1 MDEDIRP
8 HDQQYFDQLIND
20 VDNNDDLDAEMKQAM
35 NESLN
40 TYNDEFMITCE
51 DNIIQN
57 QIQHII
63 QQEIN
68 EKNNRKKQLEENLKP
83 VFIRLTRI
91 DENQKYTTMLKDY
104 IHNDKKI
111 TIEQYEEI
119 INFIKKPCL
128 VNLITENILK

>member
-1 MDEDIRP
+1 MDEEIRP
-8 HDQQYFDQLIND
+8 QDQQYFDQLIND
-20 VDNNDDLDAEMKQAM
+20 VDNNDDLDAEMKRAM

-40 TYNDEFMITCE
+40 TYNYEFMMTCE

-57 QIQHII
+57 QIQQII

-68 EKNNRKKQLEENLKP
+68 EKNNRKKKLEDNLKP
-83 VFIRLTRI
+83 LFIRLTRI

-111 TIEQYEEI
+111 TIEQ
-119 INFIKKPCL
+119 
-128 VNLITENILK
+128 

>member
-8 HDQQYFDQLIND
+8 QDQQYFDQLIND

-40 TYNDEFMITCE
+40 TYNHEFMMTCE

-57 QIQHII
+57 QIQKII

-83 VFIRLTRI
+83 LFIRLTRI

-111 TIEQYEEI
+111 TIEQFEEI

-128 VNLITENILK
+128 VKLITENIEL